1 MSSTITVIMVQ
12 LLTQFLPMIGVNI
25 VSADL
30 TTTIQTLTV
39 VLGGVWIWY
48 QRVQKGDVNVFGQ
61 RI

>member
-1 MSSTITVIMVQ
+1 MVQ

-39 VLGGVWIWY
+39 VFGGVWIWY